1 MRYTFGLIL
10 LMAIPGLGAQT
21 QTVKAETG
29 KAEAAG
35 PCSAASPSNNDQ
47 FSINCQGVS
56 EEQGTEWLAIL
67 NRIAKK
73 QLDPKMVMLKL
84 DELEGFSRSPEPKAV
99 VERPSAIPE
108 PNAAAPRPSPIPE
121 PTTHA
126 ATYTY
131 KGVQRTTRSGLPATN
146 SRNPAAKAYRRIKR
160 AHNNRQWKLLASLCD
175 QAIDD
180 TPEWLTPVFYKA
192 EAEANLGKMADAVA
206 LLDEVKRR
214 ATGNPEYELLIP
226 EANALLEKIHRI
238 GY

>member
-1 MRYTFGLIL
+1 MRYTLGLIL
-10 LMAIPGLGAQT
+10 LMAVPSLGAQT

-35 PCSAASPSNNDQ
+35 PCSAASPGNNHQ

-56 EEQGTEWLAIL
+56 EEQGSQWLAIL
-67 NRIAKK
+67 NKIAKN
-73 QLDPKMVMLKL
+73 QLDPKVVMQKL
-84 DELEGFSRSPEPKAV
+84 DELKGFSRSPEPKAA
-99 VERPSAIPE
+99 VE
-108 PNAAAPRPSPIPE
+108 RPSPIPE
-121 PTTHA
+121 PIATA
-126 ATYTY
+126 VTYTY
-131 KGVQRTTRSGLPATN
+131 EGVQRTTRSGLPATS
-146 SRNPAAKAYRRIKR
+146 SRNPAAKAYRKIKR
-160 AHNNRQWKLLASLCD
+160 AHANRQWKLLASLCD